1 MYLDKLTEKDY
12 LAAVAL
18 MCLKYS
24 LNVASDKCAESAE
37 APPAKKL
44 KHDEPMEVTEQAA
57 GPSGKPKP
65 CNRLQLVLKER
76 LRDLNNNNKSKNWTI
91 DGLVPI
97 GTGNTFVPE
106 DKLDALRDQNYRFA
120 TRSLMDALFAKSVL
134 ATSSVTGRPSPAFPD
149 MPAKSQLNPE
159 ILKDIEDEIIDIY
172 KVTPDMV
179 RLVMTT
185 KCADEAKM
193 ARNAG
198 LQKRKK
204 RKNRKR
210 PGDRFRA
217 VKPSPTSSHLP
228 AGT

>member
-91 DGLVPI
+91 DGFQLVQETPLYLKI
-97 GTGNTFVPE
+97 NW
-106 DKLDALRDQNYRFA
+106 
-120 TRSLMDALFAKSVL
+120 TRCEIRTID
-134 ATSSVTGRPSPAFPD
+134 
-149 MPAKSQLNPE
+149 SQ
-159 ILKDIEDEIIDIY
+159 
-172 KVTPDMV
+172 
-179 RLVMTT
+179 
-185 KCADEAKM
+185 
-193 ARNAG
+193 
-198 LQKRKK
+198 
-204 RKNRKR
+204 
-210 PGDRFRA
+210 RA
-217 VKPSPTSSHLP
+217 P
-228 AGT
+228 